1 MSELLRGLRNHF
13 DVIIVDSPP
22 LLPLI
27 DGRILAEQADSVIL
41 AVGWDRTSEDV
52 LMRAVDLLGP
62 VYDRIV
68 GTVLTRV
75 DFSRFKFYEPYGSD
89 TYGSS
94 YLQPTVLQ
102 EAAK

>member
-1 MSELLRGLRNHF
+1 
-13 DVIIVDSPP
+13 
-22 LLPLI
+22 
-27 DGRILAEQADSVIL
+27 
-41 AVGWDRTSEDV
+41 
-52 LMRAVDLLGP
+52 MRAVDLLGP

-94 YLQPTVLQ
+94 DPQPSMVQ